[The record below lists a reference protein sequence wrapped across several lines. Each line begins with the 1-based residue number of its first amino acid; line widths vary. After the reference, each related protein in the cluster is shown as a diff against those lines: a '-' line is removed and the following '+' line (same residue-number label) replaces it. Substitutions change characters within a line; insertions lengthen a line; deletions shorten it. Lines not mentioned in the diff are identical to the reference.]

1 MTKDIRDICLTIG
14 TIALITV
21 SALFLCTLITT
32 LKLGKI
38 AFLITAIS
46 ILLIIFGLSRENRGR
61 IKNLMTA
68 NGLF

>member
-14 TIALITV
+14 TIALFTV

-38 AFLITAIS
+38 ALLITAVS
-46 ILLIIFGLSRENRGR
+46 VLLIIFGLSSENRYR
-61 IKNLMTA
+61 IKSLMTA
-68 NGLF
+68 NGLY